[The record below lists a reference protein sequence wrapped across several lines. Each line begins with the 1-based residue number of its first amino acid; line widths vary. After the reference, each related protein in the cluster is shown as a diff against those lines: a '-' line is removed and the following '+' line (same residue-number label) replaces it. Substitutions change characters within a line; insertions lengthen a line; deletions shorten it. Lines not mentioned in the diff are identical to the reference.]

1 MAFYTYMLYCADRSF
16 YIGHTDDL
24 EIRIA

>member
-1 MAFYTYMLYCADRSF
+1 MLYCADRSF